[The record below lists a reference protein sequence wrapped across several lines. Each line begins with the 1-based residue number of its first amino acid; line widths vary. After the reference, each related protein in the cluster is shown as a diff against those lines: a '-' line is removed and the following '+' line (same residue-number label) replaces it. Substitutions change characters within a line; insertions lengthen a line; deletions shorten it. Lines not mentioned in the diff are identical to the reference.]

1 MIPIVSDSY
10 YSIMNRPIV
19 TVKQGKLQ
27 GILQENVLGSH
38 YVAFKGIPFA
48 APPVGELRFKDPEPP
63 ASWDGIRDA
72 SENGGDVCSQ
82 LDPFTK
88 TVIGGEDCL
97 YLNVYVSRELYG
109 TTRNPVMVWIHGGAY
124 LVGSGNDILYRPDYL
139 LAKGVILVCVNYRL
153 GAFDLFHKAI
163 FQSGISTCTWAI
175 EENQPEANSFKLAS
189 ILGNDSKDPE
199 TVVEFLRTVPAEKIA
214 EAQYQVLT
222 AEEARVSNVPF
233 TPTIDKKAKRP
244 VLPRPL
250 HQLLDEDNDIPIIL
264 GHTSHEYL
272 MFLKDT
278 EEITVKTIYGNIPRY
293 VEKFI
298 NSSDPKKVMQLTE
311 HVKQWYFNDK
321 PCTENSFPFIIQFL
335 GDIFFGLPTKELVNR
350 RRKRKQAP
358 TYLYTFSYIGSQIT
372 STKLMGH
379 VLPIIGASHADD
391 TSYLFYK
398 TKCKIN
404 DSKPPAVGTKD
415 RKVMEALTSMWA
427 NFAKTGNPT
436 PVVDQ
441 NDPKPPASWDG
452 IRNASENGNV
462 SLQLDLLTETVIGDE
477 DCLYLNVYVPCSIHG
492 TMRNPVMIWI
502 HGGAYL
508 IGTGSDVNQ
517 RPDYLLTKEVIV
529 VSINYRLGALG
540 FLKLGHETTSGNQ
553 GLKDQI
559 AALKWVRENIQVFGG
574 DPANITVFANSA
586 GAASTHLLMLSPLS
600 KETQQEMISFKLAS
614 LLGNDSKNPEEIIE
628 FLRTIPADEI
638 VKAQGQCQF
647 LTPKDK
653 YGFNLQFSPVI
664 DNDVKKPLFPCPLHQ
679 LLNDDNDIPIIVGY
693 TTHEYILFLDDP
705 SEKTLK
711 IIYEDLPHHVR
722 KVRNLQDP
730 VKILQLTERAKQCR
744 RKRKEAVT
752 YFYKFSYIGGQTTTK
767 HMLLGDKVAM
777 TGAAHDDELSYL
789 FYMPKYK
796 VNDPKPPAI
805 GTKDRKVLE
814 ALTSMWTNFAKT
826 GNPTPVL
833 DQNVP
838 TTWLPATADA
848 LNYLE
853 INDALQCATIT
864 DYTNIFQESD

>member
-153 GAFDLFHKAI
+153 GAFGFLNLGHETASGNQGLKDQIAALKWVKENIRVFGGDPGNITVFGISAGGACAHLLTLSPVSKDLFHKAI

-441 NDPKPPASWDG
+441 N
-452 IRNASENGNV
+452 V
-462 SLQLDLLTETVIGDE
+462 S
-477 DCLYLNVYVPCSIHG
+477 
-492 TMRNPVMIWI
+492 
-502 HGGAYL
+502 
-508 IGTGSDVNQ
+508 
-517 RPDYLLTKEVIV
+517 
-529 VSINYRLGALG
+529 
-540 FLKLGHETTSGNQ
+540 
-553 GLKDQI
+553 
-559 AALKWVRENIQVFGG
+559 
-574 DPANITVFANSA
+574 
-586 GAASTHLLMLSPLS
+586 
-600 KETQQEMISFKLAS
+600 
-614 LLGNDSKNPEEIIE
+614 
-628 FLRTIPADEI
+628 TI
-638 VKAQGQCQF
+638 
-647 LTPKDK
+647 
-653 YGFNLQFSPVI
+653 
-664 DNDVKKPLFPCPLHQ
+664 
-679 LLNDDNDIPIIVGY
+679 
-693 TTHEYILFLDDP
+693 
-705 SEKTLK
+705 
-711 IIYEDLPHHVR
+711 
-722 KVRNLQDP
+722 
-730 VKILQLTERAKQCR
+730 
-744 RKRKEAVT
+744 
-752 YFYKFSYIGGQTTTK
+752 
-767 HMLLGDKVAM
+767 
-777 TGAAHDDELSYL
+777 
-789 FYMPKYK
+789 
-796 VNDPKPPAI
+796 
-805 GTKDRKVLE
+805 
-814 ALTSMWTNFAKT
+814 
-826 GNPTPVL
+826 
-833 DQNVP
+833 
-838 TTWLPATADA
+838 WLPATADA
-848 LNYLE
+848 FNYLE

-864 DYTNIFQESD
+864 DYTNIFQEVK

>member
-1 MIPIVSDSY
+1 MRAMSGSY
-10 YSIMNRPIV
+10 YYSTMNQPVV

-27 GILQENVLGSH
+27 GVLQENVLGVSH
-38 YVAFKGIPFA
+38 YLAFKGIPFA
-48 APPVGELRFKDPEPP
+48 APPVGKLRF
-63 ASWDGIRDA
+63 
-72 SENGGDVCSQ
+72 Q
-82 LDPFTK
+82 
-88 TVIGGEDCL
+88 
-97 YLNVYVSRELYG
+97 
-109 TTRNPVMVWIHGGAY
+109 
-124 LVGSGNDILYRPDYL
+124 
-139 LAKGVILVCVNYRL
+139 
-153 GAFDLFHKAI
+153 
-163 FQSGISTCTWAI
+163 
-175 EENQPEANSFKLAS
+175 
-189 ILGNDSKDPE
+189 
-199 TVVEFLRTVPAEKIA
+199 
-214 EAQYQVLT
+214 
-222 AEEARVSNVPF
+222 
-233 TPTIDKKAKRP
+233 
-244 VLPRPL
+244 
-250 HQLLDEDNDIPIIL
+250 
-264 GHTSHEYL
+264 
-272 MFLKDT
+272 
-278 EEITVKTIYGNIPRY
+278 
-293 VEKFI
+293 
-298 NSSDPKKVMQLTE
+298 
-311 HVKQWYFNDK
+311 
-321 PCTENSFPFIIQFL
+321 
-335 GDIFFGLPTKELVNR
+335 
-350 RRKRKQAP
+350 
-358 TYLYTFSYIGSQIT
+358 
-372 STKLMGH
+372 
-379 VLPIIGASHADD
+379 
-391 TSYLFYK
+391 
-398 TKCKIN
+398 
-404 DSKPPAVGTKD
+404 
-415 RKVMEALTSMWA
+415 
-427 NFAKTGNPT
+427 
-436 PVVDQ
+436 
-441 NDPKPPASWDG
+441 DPKPPASWDG

-600 KETQQEMISFKLAS
+600 KGLFHKAIFHSGISTASWAITETQQEMISFKLAS

-730 VKILQLTERAKQCR
+730 VKILQLTERAKQWYFNGKSCTKNSVSSIIQCMSDIYMNIPIIEFVNSR